1 MGPEGM
7 DTGTKVSAAGHGGL
21 ILWVMLAGLFDA
33 SEVPPPVVTEVTL
46 LSAAEFAALEARAA
60 PAPEPAPRPAPRPA
74 PPPPA
79 AALPAARLN
88 QPPRPPQLPAQP
100 NRPPRKPP
108 APLPPAARPRSAR
121 TPAVARTRPPP
132 PPRQFQQPAVPPGRA
147 AAARPRTSPRPAR
160 PAAGP
165 PRQWRPHPNPSP
177 NRRPNRRQGE
187 PEPPAGTRPC
197 APLPAAAPEPPPAA
211 PSLSQTSVRP
221 RARPAQPAPPQ
232 ITARSPSPRRPGP
245 SPHFG
250 IRAARTLAGPGRRA
264 PAGDPAA
271 AAIADAVA
279 AALAAPAPGPAA
291 DSGALTTSEVEALRL
306 AVAQCWQ
313 LGAAAAELLE
323 TTVVVAFSMTPAGE
337 PVNLR
342 LVSADGATEAANR
355 IAWERAQRA
364 ILCARNVALPP
375 EKYDAWREIEMEFNP
390 EAMRIR

>member
-1 MGPEGM
+1 
-7 DTGTKVSAAGHGGL
+7 
-21 ILWVMLAGLFDA
+21 
-33 SEVPPPVVTEVTL
+33 
-46 LSAAEFAALEARAA
+46 
-60 PAPEPAPRPAPRPA
+60 
-74 PPPPA
+74 
-79 AALPAARLN
+79 
-88 QPPRPPQLPAQP
+88 
-100 NRPPRKPP
+100 
-108 APLPPAARPRSAR
+108 
-121 TPAVARTRPPP
+121 
-132 PPRQFQQPAVPPGRA
+132 
-147 AAARPRTSPRPAR
+147 
-160 PAAGP
+160 
-165 PRQWRPHPNPSP
+165 
-177 NRRPNRRQGE
+177 
-187 PEPPAGTRPC
+187 
-197 APLPAAAPEPPPAA
+197 
-211 PSLSQTSVRP
+211 SVRP
-221 RARPAQPAPPQ
+221 RARPAQPAPPP
-232 ITARSPSPRRPGP
+232 PSPAPVPQPAPAPAPQPAPAPEPPPAP
-245 SPHFG
+245 SP
-250 IRAARTLAGPGRRA
+250 APVAEP